1 MAWRVHMEPVL
12 IVGGLRAL
20 IMQALH
26 PWVML
31 GTFQNSALF
40 DPAKAFARFQRT
52 AEFVEVRTYGTT
64 AEVEAA
70 ARNSCT

>member
-1 MAWRVHMEPVL
+1 MEPVL

-40 DPAKAFARFQRT
+40 DPAKAFARFHRT
-52 AEFVEVRTYGTT
+52 AEFVGVRTYGTT